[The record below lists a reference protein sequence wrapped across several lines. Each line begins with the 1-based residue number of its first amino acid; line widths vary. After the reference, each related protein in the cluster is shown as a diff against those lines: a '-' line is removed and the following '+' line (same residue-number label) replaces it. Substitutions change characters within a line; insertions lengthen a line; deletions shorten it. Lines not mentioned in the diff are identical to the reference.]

1 MIAAVMSYRWTI
13 DPRRGRATVVGTGA
27 PTIIET
33 EAAVLQLARDPG
45 FRPGYGVL
53 LDVRDMSYIPSWA
66 DAQAYQRLFAG
77 LRKTYTGG
85 LAVVVSG
92 TAPYGVARMMS
103 VMFGFIGVQLG
114 AFTELGE
121 ATAWLD
127 RLAQAPLSG
136 DAGSLV

>member
-1 MIAAVMSYRWTI
+1 MIAAVMSYTWTI
-13 DPRRGRATVVGTGA
+13 DARRGRATVVGTGA
-27 PTIIET
+27 PTMSET
-33 EAAVLQLARDPG
+33 EAAVLHLARDPG

-77 LRKTYTGG
+77 LRATYTGG
-85 LAVVVSG
+85 LALVVSG

-127 RLAQAPLSG
+127 RLAHAPLPG
-136 DAGSLV
+136 DAGSLA